1 MTDLASS
8 DFEYFARL
16 FSIALDEA
24 VLRELWC
31 ESQAS
36 MRGDSAEVLYYAIDL
51 AAARL
56 ERDEAENDFE
66 LACRLQKA
74 ERRRESKRRSKQK
87 KKALTA
93 PIGGTQSSAANC
105 LSQRDKAAY
114 RVLCEVL
121 GNSKHIFGDNV
132 IIGALLD
139 CGGDAN
145 VAAERLLF
153 GDDLDSAAHD
163 GPGLQAHQTIAHE
176 ARDHGPPP
184 PATLP
189 SMRTSHVSNEQL
201 LIIQPLLDHCL
212 RHLRSR
218 NPGVQVVL
226 EQDFLLFKGTQRPL
240 ARTDSPTE
248 LLMDID
254 LHGIMRKPAVDILQ
268 SSLLYYYNLLG
279 TKALDAMC
287 SRDECAVVAESNG
300 SRRNRALQDLGTTIK
315 CITIVYVVGQGV
327 HSPGAVP
334 ILRNTFMRE
343 LDEYW
348 SMFEHGIDASNEG
361 QIFVKVRRLK

>member
-1 MTDLASS
+1 MADLASS
-8 DFEYFARL
+8 DYEYFARL

-36 MRGDSAEVLYYAIDL
+36 MGGDSAEVLYYAIDL

-87 KKALTA
+87 KKALAA
-93 PIGGTQSSAANC
+93 PIGGIQSTAANC

-121 GNSKHIFGDNV
+121 GDSKHIFGDNV

-139 CGGDAN
+139 CGGEAN

-153 GDDLDSAAHD
+153 GEEPDSASDVGLRSAQPVAHVTTDD
-163 GPGLQAHQTIAHE
+163 GPL
-176 ARDHGPPP
+176 P
-184 PATLP
+184 PATIP

-212 RHLRSR
+212 RHLKSR
-218 NPGVQVVL
+218 NPGIQVVL

-248 LLMDID
+248 LVMDID
-254 LHGIMRKPAVDILQ
+254 LHGITRKPAVDILQ

-279 TKALDAMC
+279 TKTLDAMC
-287 SRDECAVVAESNG
+287 SRDECAVAAES
-300 SRRNRALQDLGTTIK
+300 SRRNRAVQDLSTTIK
-315 CITIVYVVGQGV
+315 CITIVYMVGQGV

>member
-1 MTDLASS
+1 MADLASS
-8 DFEYFARL
+8 DYEYFARL
-16 FSIALDEA
+16 FSVALDEA

-87 KKALTA
+87 KKALAA
-93 PIGGTQSSAANC
+93 PIGGMQSSAANC

-121 GNSKHIFGDNV
+121 GNSKHIFGDNF

-153 GDDLDSAAHD
+153 GDDLDSAD
-163 GPGLQAHQTIAHE
+163 GASLQAQQTIAHE
-176 ARDHGPPP
+176 ARDEGPPP

-201 LIIQPLLDHCL
+201 IIIQPLLDHCL
-212 RHLRSR
+212 RHLRIR
-218 NPGVQVVL
+218 NPGIQVVL

-248 LLMDID
+248 LVMDID
-254 LHGIMRKPAVDILQ
+254 LHGITRKPAVDILQ
-268 SSLLYYYNLLG
+268 SSILYYHNLLG
-279 TKALDAMC
+279 TKTLDAMC
-287 SRDECAVVAESNG
+287 SRDECAVAAESN
-300 SRRNRALQDLGTTIK
+300 SRRNRAVQDLSATIK

-343 LDEYW
+343 LDKYW
-348 SMFEHGIDASNEG
+348 SMFEHGIDANNEG
-361 QIFVKVRRLK
+361 QIFVQVRRLK